1 MQVWLKNAIFYEIY
15 PQTFK
20 DTNSDGIGDINGI
33 IEKLDYISD
42 MGFNAIWLNPCFA
55 SPFTDAGYDVEDYYK
70 VAPRYGTNDD
80 LKRLFDEA
88 HKKGIRVML
97 DLVPGHTSLTCKW
110 FKESLKPQKNEYSGR
125 YIWTDSV
132 WKSCDG
138 YSGIRGT
145 MRGFSQRDGAF
156 GVNFYAT
163 QPALNYGFAKVT
175 ESWQSPVDSEDALST
190 RAAMIDVICFW
201 LGMGCDGFRVD
212 MAMSLV
218 KADDGYAETIK
229 LWQDVF
235 KKVKAKYPDSAFVS
249 EWGMPDKAL
258 LAGFDMDFL
267 LPTAGSHYKELFRTD
282 KPYFSKKGEGDVSAF
297 FDLYMENV
305 GKTGGKGLMCIP
317 SGNHDTP
324 RISYTLDE
332 KEMKVAFAFLM
343 AMPGAPFIY
352 YGDEI
357 AMRYLDN
364 IESVE
369 GGYER
374 TGTRS
379 PMQWD
384 DSVNAGFSLASPD
397 SLYIMIDPSDERPTV
412 KKQLSDENSVM
423 NELKR
428 QINIRKNNVSL
439 QSEAPIEIINAK
451 KDAYPLVFKRGD
463 DILVAINPSDKEKT
477 CDYNGNF
484 GDVIYQ
490 FNGISKLENGK
501 LTVPPQSASYIKI
514 K

>member
-1 MQVWLKNAIFYEIY
+1 MKDWLKNAVFYEIY

-33 IEKLDYISD
+33 IEKLDYIRD
-42 MGFNAIWLNPCFA
+42 MGFNAIWLNPCFD
-55 SPFTDAGYDVEDYYK
+55 SPFTDAGYDIADYYK

-80 LKRLFDEA
+80 LKRLFNEA
-88 HKKGIRVML
+88 HKKDIKVML
-97 DLVPGHTSLTCKW
+97 DLVPGHTALTCKW
-110 FKESLKPQKNEYSGR
+110 FQESLKPEKNEYSDR

-145 MRGFSQRDGAF
+145 MRGFSQRDGGF

-175 ESWQSPVDSEDALST
+175 ESWQSAVDSKEALAT

-218 KADDGYAETIK
+218 KADDGFKETIK

-235 KKVKAKYPDSAFVS
+235 KNVKSKYPDAAFVS

-258 LAGFDMDFL
+258 IAGFDMDFL

-282 KPYFSKKGEGDVSAF
+282 KPYFSKDGGGDISAF
-297 FDLYMENV
+297 FDLYMKNISL
-305 GKTGGKGLMCIP
+305 TGGKGLMCIP

-324 RISYTLDE
+324 RISYMLDE
-332 KEMKVAFAFLM
+332 TEMKVAYAFLM

-357 AMRYLDN
+357 GMKYLAD
-364 IESVE
+364 IQSVE

-379 PMQWD
+379 PMQWN
-384 DSVNAGFSLASPD
+384 SETNSGFSLAASD
-397 SLYIMIDPSDERPTV
+397 KLYIMLDPDENRPTV
-412 KKQLSDENSVM
+412 EKQLNDENSIL
-423 NELKR
+423 NELKK
-428 QINIRKNNVSL
+428 QIKVRKQNVGL
-439 QSEAPIEIINAK
+439 QSEASIELIYMEK
-451 KDAYPLVFKRGD
+451 EQYPFVFKRNG
-463 DILVAINPSDKEKT
+463 DILIAINPLNRETS
-477 CDYNGNF
+477 CCFNGKL

-490 FNGISKLENGK
+490 FNGAATISGDMLV
-501 LTVPPQSASYIKI
+501 LPPQSASYIKL